1 MGTILKG
8 LGRVQWGD
16 LEVPRGSARDIPTLL
31 SKAAWSDRETGSL
44 ALDNLA
50 DLVCEL
56 GFVISEATAPTVPFL
71 LELAGAPHVACK
83 AEVLQLLLN
92 IYSSRE
98 WSHSAADALPKYADK
113 YTHKVQWEVTAHQA
127 VLAGRQVVEGLTG
140 SIDPDVAE
148 VASKLLDALD
158 TEDPSAS

>member
-1 MGTILKG
+1 
-8 LGRVQWGD
+8 
-16 LEVPRGSARDIPTLL
+16 
-31 SKAAWSDRETGSL
+31 
-44 ALDNLA
+44 LDHLA

-98 WSHSAADALPKYADK
+98 WSRSAADALPQYADN
-113 YTHKVQWEVTAHQA
+113 YAHKVQWEVTAHRA
-127 VLAGRQVVEGLTG
+127 VLSGRQVVEGLTG

-148 VASKLLDALD
+148 AAGKLLDALD
-158 TEDPSAS
+158 AKDPSAA

>member
-1 MGTILKG
+1 
-8 LGRVQWGD
+8 
-16 LEVPRGSARDIPTLL
+16 LL
-31 SKAAWSDRETGSL
+31 SEAAWSDRETGSL
-44 ALDNLA
+44 ALDYLA

-92 IYSSRE
+92 IHSSRE
-98 WSHSAADALPKYADK
+98 WSHSAADALPKYADS
-113 YTHKVQWEVTAHQA
+113 YVHKVPWEVTAHQA

-148 VASKLLDALD
+148 AASKLLDALD
-158 TEDPSAS
+158 AEDPGAP